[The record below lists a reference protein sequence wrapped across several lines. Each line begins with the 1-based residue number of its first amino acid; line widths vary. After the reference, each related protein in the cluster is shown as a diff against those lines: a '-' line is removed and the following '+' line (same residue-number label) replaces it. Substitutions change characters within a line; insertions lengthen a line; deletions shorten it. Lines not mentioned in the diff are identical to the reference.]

1 MAITVDFSPGIE
13 FCVTHMNGGG
23 NHYVGQPIFSL
34 CLELEEIRDHFYYT
48 NGGHLYSKSGLGFAV
63 TQYITKLL

>member
-23 NHYVGQPIFSL
+23 KSNCNSNSNSIGG
-34 CLELEEIRDHFYYT
+34 LEMLHGAPE
-48 NGGHLYSKSGLGFAV
+48 AV
-63 TQYITKLL
+63 Y